1 MRDSAG
7 RLVGAPLQKGGC
19 FCLLHLVLF
28 STNPA
33 HAEEA
38 VIAYIDLETNSL
50 DPIGGRIVEIAAVVH
65 GGRGTRNI

>member
-33 HAEEA
+33 HDEEA

-50 DPIGGRIVEIAAVVH
+50 DPIGGRIVEMAAVVQS
-65 GGRGTRNI
+65 